1 MSSFIKSNPLIL
13 MRIYFAQTFYFLI
26 IHPQEEIWLLFY
38 NGRYGERKRN
48 FSRDAN
54 QIEQREKRNTFE
66 QENILYPV
74 AAREKGDPSLPS
86 HPSSFLLATNNTETG
101 EVQGVKK
108 W

>member
-66 QENILYPV
+66 QEI
-74 AAREKGDPSLPS
+74 EWK
-86 HPSSFLLATNNTETG
+86 
-101 EVQGVKK
+101 
-108 W
+108 